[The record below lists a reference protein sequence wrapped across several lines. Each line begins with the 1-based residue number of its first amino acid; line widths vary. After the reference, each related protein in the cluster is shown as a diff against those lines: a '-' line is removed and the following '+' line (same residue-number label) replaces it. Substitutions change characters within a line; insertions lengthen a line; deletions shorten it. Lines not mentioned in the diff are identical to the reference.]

1 MTRVPP
7 LPLPSPKPSIGP
19 ARLLWAIALPAML
32 TNVATALFGLADMW
46 AIGRLGDAPA
56 QGAVELGA
64 KYMMGLLNVFNFL
77 RTSTV
82 ALTAQ
87 GAGRGDPQAQAET
100 LTRALAVA
108 LGIGCV
114 LLCLMPLAIPL
125 GLDLLEASGPL
136 RANARHYIE
145 IRYWAG
151 PLWLGNCVLVGWL
164 IGQRLV
170 RHVLIVEIAAN
181 AVHIALDL
189 FLVLVAGWGVTGV
202 ATATFS
208 SELFKFALLA
218 VLVFRRP
225 EAGTAFALAGLRST
239 WRRSELARLFA
250 LNRDLFLRTLLLT
263 AALLAFARTGAQA
276 GPVTLAAN
284 GILFQLFM
292 LATLLLDGFESAAQ
306 VLCGEALGADDRAR
320 FRATVRSAL
329 WWGGVMGLAI
339 TAAYGLGGKALA
351 AAFSTDPH
359 VIAETAIYAPWLVGL
374 PLLGV
379 SAYVLDGVFVG
390 AGWTRAMMGTMLGAM
405 GIYALL
411 LWLMHPWGNH
421 GLWAAFTLFFV
432 MRAIGQAAVL
442 PRLMRRSFSPR

>member
-1 MTRVPP
+1 LTDSPA
-7 LPLPSPKPSIGP
+7 PSRSSQ
-19 ARLLWAIALPAML
+19 ARLLWSIALPAML

-87 GAGRGDPQAQAET
+87 GSGRGDRGAQAET
-100 LTRALAVA
+100 LARASAVA
-108 LGIGCV
+108 MGIGAI
-114 LLCLMPLAIPL
+114 LLCLMPMAIPL
-125 GLDLLEASGPL
+125 GLDLLEAEGAL
-136 RANARHYIE
+136 RENAGHYIA
-145 IRYWAG
+145 IRYWAA

-170 RHVLIVEIAAN
+170 RHVLVVEIAAN

-189 FLVLVAGWGVTGV
+189 FLVLVVEWGVTGV
-202 ATATFS
+202 ATATFC
-208 SELFKFALLA
+208 SELFKFAVLA
-218 VLVFRRP
+218 ALVLRRP
-225 EAGTAFALAGLRST
+225 EARDAFAAARQRAT
-239 WRRSELARLFA
+239 WRRAELARLFA

-306 VLCGEALGADDRAR
+306 VLCGEAVGARR
-320 FRATVRSAL
+320 REHFRMTVRSAL
-329 WWGGVMGLAI
+329 FWGGVMGLAL
-339 TAAYGLGGKALA
+339 TLAYALAGRRLA
-351 AAFSTDPH
+351 AAFNTDPQ
-359 VIAETAIYAPWLVGL
+359 VIAATATYAPWLTML

-390 AGWTRAMMGTMLGAM
+390 AGWTRAMMATMLAAM
-405 GIYALL
+405 AAYALL
-411 LWLMHPWGNH
+411 LWLLHPMGNH

-432 MRAIGQAAVL
+432 VRAAGQMIVL
-442 PRLMRRSFSPR
+442 PGLERRSFSAS

>member
-1 MTRVPP
+1 MTDSPASS
-7 LPLPSPKPSIGP
+7 PSSQ
-19 ARLLWAIALPAML
+19 ARLLWSIALPAML

-87 GAGRGDPQAQAET
+87 GSGRGDRGAQAET
-100 LTRALAVA
+100 LARASAVA
-108 LGIGCV
+108 MGIGAI
-114 LLCLMPLAIPL
+114 LLCLMPMAIPL
-125 GLDLLEASGPL
+125 GLDLLEAEGAL
-136 RANARHYIE
+136 RENAGHYIA
-145 IRYWAG
+145 IRYWAA

-170 RHVLIVEIAAN
+170 RHVLVVEIAAN

-189 FLVLVAGWGVTGV
+189 FLVLVVEWGVTGV
-202 ATATFS
+202 ATATFC
-208 SELFKFALLA
+208 SELFKFAVLA
-218 VLVFRRP
+218 ALVLRR
-225 EAGTAFALAGLRST
+225 A
-239 WRRSELARLFA
+239 ELTRLFA

-306 VLCGEALGADDRAR
+306 VLCGEAVGARR
-320 FRATVRSAL
+320 REHFRMTVRSAL
-329 WWGGVMGLAI
+329 FWGGVMGLAL
-339 TAAYGLGGKALA
+339 TLACALGGRPLA
-351 AAFSTDPH
+351 AAFNTDPQ
-359 VIAETAIYAPWLVGL
+359 VIAATATYAPWLTML

-390 AGWTRAMMGTMLGAM
+390 AGWTRAMMATMLAAM
-405 GIYALL
+405 AAYALL
-411 LWLMHPWGNH
+411 LWLLHPMGNH

-432 MRAIGQAAVL
+432 VRAAGQMIVL
-442 PRLMRRSFSPR
+442 PGLERRSFSAS

>member
-1 MTRVPP
+1 MQRS
-7 LPLPSPKPSIGP
+7 LMSADNQ
-19 ARLLWAIALPAML
+19 ARLLWSIALPAMI

-87 GAGRGDPQAQAET
+87 GAGRGDADAQAET
-100 LTRALAVA
+100 LARAMAVA
-108 LGIGCV
+108 MGLGAL
-114 LLCLMPLAIPL
+114 LLCLMPLLVPL
-125 GLDLLEASGPL
+125 GLDLLEAKGPL
-136 RANARHYIE
+136 RESARSYIG

-170 RHVLIVEIAAN
+170 RHVLAVEIAAN
-181 AVHIALDL
+181 VVHIALDL
-189 FLVLVAGWGVTGV
+189 FLVLVAGWGVIGV

-208 SELFKFALLA
+208 SELFKFAVLA
-218 VLVFRRP
+218 ALVLRRP
-225 EAGTAFALAGLRST
+225 EARPAFLAAARRAT

-263 AALLAFARTGAQA
+263 AALLAFARSGAQA

-306 VLCGEALGADDRAR
+306 VLCGEAIGAQDRDR
-320 FRATVRSAL
+320 FRATVRTAL
-329 WWGGVMGLAI
+329 LWGGVMGLGVTLAY
-339 TAAYGLGGKALA
+339 AAGGATLA
-351 AAFSTDPH
+351 AAFSTDPQ
-359 VIAETAIYAPWLVGL
+359 VVATTKAYAPWLILL

-390 AGWTRAMMGTMLGAM
+390 AGWTRAMMGTMLVAM
-405 GIYALL
+405 ALYGLL
-411 LWLMHPWGNH
+411 LWLLHPFGNH

-432 MRAIGQAAVL
+432 LRAIGQLAVL
-442 PRLMRRSFSPR
+442 PRLVRRSFAAS